1 MPETSDTSTI
11 DEKKAKSSSSN
22 KGDYISNII
31 GFITT
36 VIVLFIAIIIY
47 YTGSGLI
54 LYVCKL
60 AQSNILPT
68 DINCAPYTATKPNI
82 QPIETNI
89 FQTGGE
95 NPLSMKISFPYDEYN
110 SKNYILDMFREYK
123 NDSNSNFFV
132 NYLIS
137 MIETVIQFNYSTAN
151 KILDALNTFFPETV
165 LVIFG
170 PVIMAFILT
179 LIFIANNV
187 YLMYLWFA
195 QMGWFFKTNKN
206 ISKTGPPEWENVT
219 FVSPFN
225 YSCAIGLVILFSTL
239 FFFAFP
245 FFTYPFISILAGL
258 SMSWCIFSCI
268 TYKAKL
274 GGKIISAM
282 PIIKDTFK
290 YYKTIIMSI
299 ISVFVVLSAWSK
311 LGPISGIFSIITLL
325 LIYFGIISIDLF
337 NPSNKENLSKI
348 VSDVQAKKTCV
359 FTESGNKEKHG
370 LLYGL
375 LFGQKGGNIIK
386 EIKEIG
392 KKISSN

>member
-1 MPETSDTSTI
+1 MSETSDTSTI
-11 DEKKAKSSSSN
+11 DEKKAESTSSN
-22 KGDYISNII
+22 KGDYISNIG
-31 GFITT
+31 GFIST

-68 DINCAPYTATKPNI
+68 DINCAPYTDTEPII

-89 FQTGGE
+89 FQTDGE
-95 NPLSMKISFPYDEYN
+95 KPLSMKISFPYDVYN

-123 NDSNSNFFV
+123 NESNSNFLA

-137 MIETVIQFNYSTAN
+137 MIENVIQFNYLAAN
-151 KILDALNTFFPETV
+151 KILDTLNVFFPETV
-165 LVIFG
+165 LVILG

-179 LIFIANNV
+179 FIFIANHL
-187 YLMYLWFA
+187 YLIYLWFA

-206 ISKTGPPEWENVT
+206 ISRTGNPEWEDVT
-219 FVSPFN
+219 FGSPFN
-225 YSCAIGLVILFSTL
+225 YSCAIGLVILFSVL
-239 FFFAFP
+239 FFFSFP
-245 FFTYPFISILAGL
+245 VITILAGL
-258 SMSWCIFSCI
+258 SLSWCIFSCI
-268 TYKAKL
+268 TYKAKM

-290 YYKTIIMSI
+290 YYKSIIMSV
-299 ISVFVVLSAWSK
+299 ISLFVIFSAWSK
-311 LGPISGIFSIITLL
+311 LGPIPGIFSIITLS

-337 NPSNKENLSKI
+337 NPLNKENLTQL
-348 VSDVQAKKTCV
+348 VSDAQAKKTCV
-359 FTESGNKEKHG
+359 FKEPPSKENHG
-370 LLYGL
+370 FLYGL

-386 EIKEIG
+386 EIK
-392 KKISSN
+392 KISRK